1 MATKNHGSE
10 EPPVPLSCKT
20 KQPDSGTHG
29 NGQRGAAL
37 VVVLS
42 LLLLI
47 SLITSTI
54 VTISLSSAAQSS
66 AFTEYEK
73 SMLLAE
79 GASARIY
86 WLILN
91 DRILHPNR
99 DPGAIGAA
107 DKTNSKTSPEKTN
120 SDKENDKP
128 EFLADGTEHHISYY
142 GYNVTFVISDM
153 MSGFDVSG
161 YSPENN
167 LKDAKN
173 LKKAKD
179 GEQTENSAIEEVDP
193 EFTIFQ
199 NRLMD
204 YIDVDSL
211 IRIDGMEKDEY
222 KSLGLYNIPRNDKM
236 QYREEVL
243 FIPDAKKYF
252 STDEY
257 GRLSTIKLIVPQRNA
272 GQPQQLNI
280 FAVDKAI
287 IKNKIK
293 CTEDELEMILKALES
308 WKKDQTPLSDSL
320 PLALITKLKQNFTFQ
335 ESGFYNITIRASTND
350 NNQGRLLSVSMRIM
364 QTITPE
370 G

>member
-1 MATKNHGSE
+1 M
-10 EPPVPLSCKT
+10 
-20 KQPDSGTHG
+20 
-29 NGQRGAAL
+29 
-37 VVVLS
+37 VVLS

-47 SLITSTI
+47 ALITSTI
-54 VTISLSSAAQSS
+54 VTISLTSSAQSS

-99 DPGAIGAA
+99 DPGAITI
-107 DKTNSKTSPEKTN
+107 DNKTDNKANPAKNN
-120 SDKENDKP
+120 SDKENGKP

-142 GYNVTFVISDM
+142 GYNITFVISDM

-161 YSPENN
+161 FSPENN
-167 LKDAKN
+167 LNDAKN
-173 LKKAKD
+173 LKKTKE
-179 GEQTENSAIEEVDP
+179 GEQTENSAVEEVDP

-199 NRLMD
+199 NRLRD

-211 IRIDGMEKDEY
+211 VRVDGMEKDEY
-222 KSLGLYNIPRNDKM
+222 KTLGLYNIPRNDKM

-252 STDEY
+252 NPDEY
-257 GRLSTIKLIVPQRNA
+257 GRLSTIKLILPQRNA
-272 GQPQQLNI
+272 GQNQQLNI
-280 FAVDKAI
+280 FAVDASI
-287 IKNKIK
+287 IKAKIK
-293 CTEDELEMILKALES
+293 CTDNELEQIQKALES
-308 WKKDQTPLSDSL
+308 WKKDQIPLNDSL
-320 PLALITKLKQNFTFQ
+320 PLALLTKLKQNFTFQ

-350 NNQGRLLSVSMRIM
+350 TNQGRLLSISMKIM
-364 QTITPE
+364 QSITPDGISYYE
-370 G
+370 WTYY